1 MKTNITS
8 IDLAKDS
15 FQVCIFNPKTRQV
28 VVNRAIPRHK
38 LFAFLMNRHD
48 LGLVVMEAC
57 SAAHYW
63 ARRVEAELNLPAFL
77 ISPQHVKPYRK
88 GVKND
93 KNDALAII
101 DAYFSSKV
109 RFVSIKTD
117 EQLDHQALLREKEL
131 IDRSRTAL
139 SNQIRGLLAEKG
151 IFIKPSVNALR
162 QALPQLLE
170 DHDSGLSTMFLAL
183 LRRLQE
189 RLMSLDHDV
198 AEADKRL
205 REIARSNEP
214 CKRLMKIRGYGP
226 QSALTI
232 WAALGDGSMFK
243 NGRDASANYGLV
255 PKQFSTGGKPI
266 LGRITK
272 RGDPAIRRVLVLGA
286 YAVINTLGSKQD
298 EFSCWLRALVE
309 RAGRKRAAVAL
320 ANKNMRIGWAILNQ
334 WAHET
339 DPQATTIRAAI

>member
-1 MKTNITS
+1 MKPNITS

-15 FQVCIFNPKTRQV
+15 FQVCIFNPNTRKV
-28 VVNRAIPRHK
+28 VANRAIPRHK
-38 LFAFLMNRHD
+38 LFSFLMNRKD
-48 LGLVVMEAC
+48 LGKVVMEAC

-63 ARRVEAELNLPAFL
+63 ARRIEAELHLPVFL
-77 ISPQHVKPYRK
+77 ISPQHVKPFCK

-101 DAYFSSKV
+101 DAYNSSHV
-109 RFVSIKTD
+109 RFVTIKTD

-131 IDRSRTAL
+131 MDRSRTAL

-162 QALPQLLE
+162 QELPVLLD
-170 DHDSGLSTMFLAL
+170 DHQSGLSTMFVEL

-189 RLMSLDHDV
+189 RLIRLDNDV

-205 REIARSNEP
+205 RVIARSNEP
-214 CKRLMKIRGYGP
+214 CKRLMKVRGYGP

-232 WAALGDGSMFK
+232 WTALGDGAMFK
-243 NGRDASANYGLV
+243 NGRAASANYGLV

-286 YAVINTLGSKQD
+286 YAVINKLGAKQD
-298 EFSCWLRALVE
+298 DFSCWLRALVE
-309 RAGRKRAAVAL
+309 RVGRKRAAVAL

-334 WAHET
+334 LANET
-339 DPQATTIRAAI
+339 RTQESPATT